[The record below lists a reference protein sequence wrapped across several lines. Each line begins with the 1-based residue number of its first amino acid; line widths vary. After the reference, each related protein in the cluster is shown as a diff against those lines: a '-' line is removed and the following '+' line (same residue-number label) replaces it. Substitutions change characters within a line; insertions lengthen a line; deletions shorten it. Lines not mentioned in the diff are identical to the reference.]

1 MFQKCLL
8 IIDCDKINIVRD
20 DIYTKKERQVKTC
33 NRRMGHIQIF
43 MAIFGICLIC
53 YLFFIQVFDLRHYR
67 AKAKRQYQHSNI
79 VMRGDIFDRN
89 GIKLATDTVYYDV
102 YARPQDFNDKVHTKE
117 ELATMLAPI
126 LNIQPAVLLK
136 KLQQPSANVI
146 LLKKGITREQHDA
159 IAKLNLMEIPMD
171 KKTTRVYPQECLAS
185 HVLGYYNNDAGSN
198 GEGISAGV
206 EYTAKDILERTPPQ
220 KSVEKTPAGNVIY
233 NFSTDPL
240 AVVEPT
246 KGEDVTLTIDTAIQH
261 ICERELYKAIGKH
274 HAKRGAIIVMNPKN
288 GEILAYAVYPFYN
301 PNNYKNASMIQMKN
315 WTLTDIFP
323 PGSTFKI
330 ITISTALALGKINK
344 NSVIYDPGRMKIDR
358 WEIVNHDYKQKG
370 APGNISLVKLFEHSS
385 NCASVKIAMMMTAG
399 EYYHILKKFGFG
411 AKTGIDLPGESVGLL
426 NRPSSWNKAD
436 KAAMSYGYGASVT
449 AIQMVSAVSAIAN
462 NGVRVTPHVIK
473 YSQEDFEKKIHFV
486 RVMPEEQAK
495 TITDLLRQSI
505 EIGKSPLKMNDY
517 YVAAKTG
524 TSKKPREDGLGYT
537 GNYYTS
543 SIGFLPAT
551 NPQVLIYVVVDSA
564 QGGEVWGSTVA
575 APIFHSVATQIASI
589 LNLIPD
595 KHS

>member
-1 MFQKCLL
+1 MK
-8 IIDCDKINIVRD
+8 D
-20 DIYTKKERQVKTC
+20 DIYTKKERQIKTC
-33 NRRMGHIQIF
+33 NRNMG
-43 MAIFGICLIC
+43 C
-53 YLFFIQVFDLRHYR
+53 IQVFLGGLAVCLIGWLFIIQVIDLKHYR
-67 AKAKRQYQHSNI
+67 ARAKRQYQHSNI

-102 YARPQDFNDKVHTKE
+102 YARPKDFNDKIHTKE
-117 ELATMLAPI
+117 ELATLLAPI
-126 LNIQPAVLLK
+126 LNIQPAILLK
-136 KLQQPSANVI
+136 KLQQQSENVI
-146 LLKKGITREQHDA
+146 LLKKGINREQHDA
-159 IAKLNLMEIPMD
+159 IAKLNLIEIPMD

-185 HVLGYYNNDAGSN
+185 HVLGYYNGDAGSD

-206 EYTAKDILERTPPQ
+206 EYTAKDILEKVPPQ

-240 AVVEPT
+240 AVVEPA

-261 ICERELYKAIGKH
+261 ICERELYKSINAH

-330 ITISTALALGKINK
+330 ITISSALALGKINR
-344 NSVIYDPGRMKIDR
+344 NTTIYDPGKIKIDR
-358 WEIVNHDYKQKG
+358 WVIENHDYKQKG
-370 APGNISLVKLFEHSS
+370 APGSISLVRLFEHSS
-385 NCASVKIAMMMTAG
+385 NCASVKIAMMMSAG
-399 EYYHILKKFGFG
+399 EYYGVLRRFGFG
-411 AKTGIDLPGESVGLL
+411 SKTGIDLPGESVGLL

-436 KAAMSYGYGASVT
+436 KATMSYGYGTSVT

-462 NGVRVTPHVIK
+462 GGVRVTPHVIK
-473 YSQEDFEKKIHFV
+473 YSQEDYDKKIRHI

-495 TITDLLRQSI
+495 TIADLLRQSI
-505 EIGKSPLKMNDY
+505 EVSKSPLKMPDY

-524 TSKKPREDGLGYT
+524 TSHKPKEDGHGYT
-537 GNYYTS
+537 NNYYTS
-543 SIGFLPAT
+543 TIGFIPAT

-564 QGGEVWGSTVA
+564 QGGEVWGSTIA
-575 APIFHSVATQIASI
+575 APIFKSVATQIANI

-595 KHS
+595 KG

>member
-1 MFQKCLL
+1 MREDL
-8 IIDCDKINIVRD
+8 
-20 DIYTKKERQVKTC
+20 YTKKERQIKNC
-33 NRRMGHIQIF
+33 NRNMGCVQMF
-43 MAIFGICLIC
+43 LGLLAICLIGW
-53 YLFFIQVFDLRHYR
+53 LFIIQILDVKHYR
-67 AKAKRQYQHSNI
+67 ARAKRQYRHSTT
-79 VMRGDIFDRN
+79 VMRGDIYDRN

-126 LNIQPAVLLK
+126 LNMQPAVILK
-136 KLQQPSANVI
+136 KLQQQTSSVI
-146 LLKKGITREQHDA
+146 LLKKGISREQHDA
-159 IAKLNLMEIPMD
+159 IAKLNLIEIPMD

-185 HVLGYYNNDAGSN
+185 HVLGYYNGDAIGPD

-206 EYTAKDILERTPPQ
+206 EYTARETLEKTPPQ
-220 KSVEKTPAGNVIY
+220 KSLEKTPAGNVIY

-240 AVVEPT
+240 AAVEPV
-246 KGEDVTLTIDTAIQH
+246 KGQDVYLTIDTAIQH
-261 ICERELYKAIGKH
+261 ICERELYKAIAKH
-274 HAKRGAIIVMNPKN
+274 HAKRGAIIVMNPRN

-330 ITISTALALGKINK
+330 ITVASALALGKINR
-344 NSVIYDPGRMKIDR
+344 NTVIYDPGKMKIDR
-358 WEIVNHDYKQKG
+358 WTIENHDYKTKG
-370 APGNISLVKLFEHSS
+370 APGNISIVQLFEHSS
-385 NCASVKIAMMMTAG
+385 NCASVKIAMMMSAS
-399 EYYHILKKFGFG
+399 EFYHILKKFGFG
-411 AKTGIDLPGESVGLL
+411 SKTGIDLPGESVGLL
-426 NRPSSWNKAD
+426 NRPSTWNKSD
-436 KAAMSYGYGASVT
+436 KATMGYGYGTSVT

-473 YSQEDFEKKIHFV
+473 YNQEEYEKKIHHI
-486 RVMPEEQAK
+486 RVMPEAQAK
-495 TITDLLRQSI
+495 TVADLLRQSV
-505 EIGKSPLKMNDY
+505 ELGHYPVKMNDY

-524 TSKKPREDGLGYT
+524 TSRKPREDGIGYT

-543 SIGFLPAT
+543 TIGFLPAT

-564 QGGEVWGSTVA
+564 KGGEVWGSTIA
-575 APIFHSVATQIASI
+575 APIFYSVETQIASI

-595 KHS
+595 KHK

>member
-1 MFQKCLL
+1 M
-8 IIDCDKINIVRD
+8 RD
-20 DIYTKKERQVKTC
+20 DIYTKKEKQVKTC
-33 NRRMGHIQIF
+33 NKRMGQVQIF
-43 MAIFGICLIC
+43 MACFALCLIF
-53 YLFFIQVFDLRHYR
+53 YLFFIQVFDLKHYR
-67 AKAKRQYQHSNI
+67 AKAKRQYSHSNI
-79 VMRGDIFDRN
+79 VMRGDIYDRN

-102 YARPQDFNDKVHTKE
+102 YARPKDFNDKIHTKE
-117 ELATMLAPI
+117 ELATLLAPHLHMQSSVI
-126 LNIQPAVLLK
+126 LK
-136 KLQQPSANVI
+136 KLQQQTSNVI

-185 HVLGYYNNDAGSN
+185 HVLGYYNGDAGAD

-206 EYTAKDILERTPPQ
+206 EYTAKDILEHTPPQ

-233 NFSTDPL
+233 NCSTDPL
-240 AVVEPT
+240 AVVEPQ

-261 ICERELYKAIGKH
+261 ICERELYRAITKH
-274 HAKRGAIIVMNPKN
+274 KAKRGAVIIMNPTN

-301 PNNYKNASMIQMKN
+301 PNNYKNADMTQLKN

-330 ITISTALALGKINK
+330 ITISTGLILGKIDR
-344 NSVIYDPGRMKIDR
+344 NSVIYDPGRMKIDH
-358 WEIVNHDYKQKG
+358 WVIENHDYKTKG
-370 APGNISLVKLFEHSS
+370 APGNISLVSLFEHSS
-385 NCASVKIAMMMTAG
+385 NCASVKIAMMMTAN
-399 EYYHILKKFGFG
+399 EYYNILRKFGFG
-411 AKTGIDLPGESVGLL
+411 SKTGIDLPGESVGLL
-426 NRPSSWNKAD
+426 NRPSSWSKAD

-449 AIQMVSAVSAIAN
+449 AIQMVSAVAAVAN

-473 YSQEDFEKKIHFV
+473 YKQEDYDKKIHHI
-486 RVMPEEQAK
+486 RVMEPEQAK
-495 TITDLLRQSI
+495 TITDLLRQSV
-505 EIGKSPLKMNDY
+505 EQGHYPVKMDDY

-524 TSKKPREDGLGYT
+524 TSKKPRTNGIGFT

-543 SIGFLPAT
+543 TIGFLPAT

-575 APIFHSVATQIASI
+575 APIFKTIATQVASI
-589 LNLIPD
+589 LNLTPD
-595 KHS
+595 KHVR

>member
-1 MFQKCLL
+1 M
-8 IIDCDKINIVRD
+8 RD
-20 DIYTKKERQVKTC
+20 DIYTKKERQFKTC
-33 NRRMGHIQIF
+33 TKRMGRTNGL
-43 MAIFGICLIC
+43 MAIFALALVC
-53 YLFFIQVFDLRHYR
+53 YLFFIQVVDLKHYR

-102 YARPQDFNDKVHTKE
+102 YARPQDFNDKIHTKE

-126 LNIQPAVLLK
+126 LNMQSATLLK

-146 LLKKGITREQHDA
+146 LLKKGIDREQHDA
-159 IAKLNLMEIPMD
+159 IAKLNLIEIPMD
-171 KKTTRVYPQECLAS
+171 KKTTRVYPQESLAS
-185 HVLGYYNNDAGSN
+185 HVLGYYNHDAGLD

-206 EYTAKDILERTPPQ
+206 EYTAKDVLERTPPQ
-220 KSVEKTPAGNVIY
+220 KSVEKTPGGNVIY

-246 KGEDVTLTIDTAIQH
+246 KGEDITLTLDTAIQH
-261 ICERELYKAIGKH
+261 ICEKELYTAIGKH

-344 NSVIYDPGRMKIDR
+344 DTTIYDPGKIKIDR
-358 WEIVNHDYKQKG
+358 WEIVNHDYKTKG
-370 APGNISLVKLFEHSS
+370 APGNISIVKLFEHSS

-399 EYYHILKKFGFG
+399 EYYHILRKFGFG
-411 AKTGIDLPGESVGLL
+411 SKTGIDLPGESVGLL
-426 NRPSSWNKAD
+426 NRPSSWSKAD

-462 NGVRVTPHVIK
+462 KGVRVTPHVIK
-473 YSQEDFEKKIHFV
+473 YNQEEYDKKIHHI
-486 RVMPEEQAK
+486 RVMPEEQAM
-495 TITDLLRQSI
+495 TIVDLLRQSI
-505 EIGKSPLKMNDY
+505 EIGKSPCKMNDY

-524 TSKKPREDGLGYT
+524 TSKKPREDGIGYT

-543 SIGFLPAT
+543 TIGFLPAT

-575 APIFHSVATQIASI
+575 APIFHSVATQVASI

-595 KHS
+595 KHK

>member
-1 MFQKCLL
+1 MG
-8 IIDCDKINIVRD
+8 IVQA
-20 DIYTKKERQVKTC
+20 I
-33 NRRMGHIQIF
+33 
-43 MAIFGICLIC
+43 MALFGIALIF
-53 YLFFIQVFDLRHYR
+53 YLFFIQVIDLKHYR

-79 VMRGDIFDRN
+79 VMRGDIYDRN

-102 YARPQDFNDKVHTKE
+102 YARPKDFNDKVHTKE
-117 ELATMLAPI
+117 ELATLLAPH
-126 LNIQPAVLLK
+126 LNMQPAVILR
-136 KLQQPSANVI
+136 KLQQQSGNVI
-146 LLKKGITREQHDA
+146 LLKKGISREQHDA

-185 HVLGYYNNDAGSN
+185 HVLGYYNNDAGID
-198 GEGISAGV
+198 GHGISAGV
-206 EYTAKDILERTPPQ
+206 EYTAKDVLEKVPPQ
-220 KSVEKTPAGNVIY
+220 KSVEKTPGGNVIY
-233 NFSTDPL
+233 NFTTDPL
-240 AVVEPT
+240 AVVEPV
-246 KGEDVTLTIDTAIQH
+246 KGQDITLTIDTAIQH
-261 ICERELYKAIGKH
+261 ICEKELYKAIGKFK
-274 HAKRGAIIVMNPKN
+274 AKRGAIIVMNPKN

-330 ITISTALALGKINK
+330 ITISSAIALGKIDRNF
-344 NSVIYDPGRMKIDR
+344 VIYDPGRMKIDR
-358 WEIVNHDYKQKG
+358 WEIVNHDYKTKG
-370 APGNISLVKLFEHSS
+370 APGNISLIKLFEHSS
-385 NCASVKIAMMMTAG
+385 NCAAAKIALMMGAG

-411 AKTGIDLPGESVGLL
+411 SKTGIDLPGESVGLL
-426 NRPSSWNKAD
+426 NRPNSWGKSD
-436 KAAMSYGYGASVT
+436 KAAMGYGYGASVT

-473 YSQEDFEKKIHFV
+473 YSQEEYDKRIHHI
-486 RVMPEEQAK
+486 RVIPEEQAK
-495 TITDLLRQSI
+495 TIVDLLKTSI

-517 YVAAKTG
+517 YVAGKTG
-524 TSKKPREDGLGYT
+524 TSKKPREDGAGYT

-543 SIGFLPAT
+543 TIGFLPAT

-575 APIFHSVATQIASI
+575 APIFHAVATQVASI

-595 KHS
+595 KG